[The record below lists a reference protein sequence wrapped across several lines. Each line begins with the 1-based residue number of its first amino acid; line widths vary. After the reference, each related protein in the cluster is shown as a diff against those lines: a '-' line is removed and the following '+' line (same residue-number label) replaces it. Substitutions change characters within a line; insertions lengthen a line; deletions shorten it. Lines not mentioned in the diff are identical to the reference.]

1 MRHVARHAIV
11 LGLAALCVTAC
22 SSEHR
27 EGEYASLDA
36 ALAAG
41 GGSQRPVLVDF
52 YTSW

>member
-1 MRHVARHAIV
+1 MRHVARQAIV

-22 SSEHR
+22 SSGHR

-36 ALAAG
+36 ALAAAG
-41 GGSQRPVLVDF
+41 DSQQPLLVDF